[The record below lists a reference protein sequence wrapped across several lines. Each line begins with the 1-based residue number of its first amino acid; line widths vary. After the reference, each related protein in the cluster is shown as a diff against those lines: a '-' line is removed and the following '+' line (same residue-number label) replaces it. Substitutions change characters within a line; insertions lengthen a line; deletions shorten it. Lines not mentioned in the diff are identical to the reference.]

1 MTMKFRTTFCDPLE
15 ANIIEITATSKDEII
30 DYFEKINWF
39 DFLQKMATAKQDD
52 IYYSPSFEVEN
63 KESKNGLV
71 ITAVGSPNNY
81 EFSIFYKRP
90 KKVKQFFGLL
100 EKVIENYSTVI
111 QKQTKND
118 ALECIKALLSNDT
131 RFLSSKVGQ

>member
-1 MTMKFRTTFCDPLE
+1 MEFRTTFCDPLE
-15 ANIIEITATSKDEII
+15 PDIIELTNISKDTII

-39 DFLQKMATAKQDD
+39 DFLQKMATAKHDD

-63 KESKNGLV
+63 KKSKNGLV

-90 KKVKQFFGLL
+90 KKEKQFFGLI
-100 EKVIENYSTVI
+100 EKVIENYSTDI
-111 QKQTKND
+111 RRQTKND
-118 ALECIKALLSNDT
+118 AIDCIKALLRNDT
-131 RFLSSKVGQ
+131 SFLSSKVGQ